1 MNVGSF
7 YAISTLLN
15 QIILQYFP
23 DNAVDA
29 GRIGLSI
36 VVAGMFGSVVC
47 GFVLDKTHLF
57 KETTLVVYAC
67 SLFGMIV
74 YTFTLSCG
82 HISIVYL
89 SAILLGFFM
98 TGYLAVGYELA
109 AELTYPESEGTS
121 SGMLN
126 AVVQVFGIIFTL
138 VYGWILQASGDK
150 KANLFLAGTLVLGT
164 LFTAMIPSDL
174 RRQAAQQKKSLI
186 N

>member
-1 MNVGSF
+1 
-7 YAISTLLN
+7 
-15 QIILQYFP
+15 
-23 DNAVDA
+23 
-29 GRIGLSI
+29 
-36 VVAGMFGSVVC
+36 
-47 GFVLDKTHLF
+47 
-57 KETTLVVYAC
+57 
-67 SLFGMIV
+67 
-74 YTFTLSCG
+74 
-82 HISIVYL
+82 
-89 SAILLGFFM
+89 M